1 MGNCPS
7 TGLKELF
14 EEVISNESKHDAVLP
29 SSGTPDRMTL
39 IDPRSP
45 LVDAERTPI
54 EVLFKSAAL
63 SHVSA
68 EADVETV
75 DDNHQ
80 HRRQLDDPRSATAGI
95 PRTPILVESPSELK
109 GDNAEAAVE
118 VCADVEDGQK
128 FPKPAVS
135 DTPAQVCDVPQKVMA
150 VAKKL
155 TFDVSPSPRKVKT
168 AEVTLTTCSRT
179 PLAHVPVN
187 SRSDTPTGPNGNRH
201 GRRTSAKAQGPMSP
215 LQLLHVRQRLAV
227 KRALQL
233 TRRQMEAEEENCPPV
248 AVEGAHSELAA
259 RPIKIS
265 APPTLAAKDMALRF

>member
-7 TGLKELF
+7 AGLKELF

-54 EVLFKSAAL
+54 EVLFKSAAF

-118 VCADVEDGQK
+118 VCADVEDEQK

-135 DTPAQVCDVPQKVMA
+135 DTPTQ
-150 VAKKL
+150 
-155 TFDVSPSPRKVKT
+155 
-168 AEVTLTTCSRT
+168 TCSRT

-187 SRSDTPTGPNGNRH
+187 NRSDTPTRPNGNRH

-248 AVEGAHSELAA
+248 AVEGARSELAA